1 MKMSLLY
8 KTFTYSAIAFIV
20 AYLLRGIGILSFIP
34 GGIILLLL
42 LTTIVS
48 GLMWGI
54 MATLRY

>member
-1 MKMSLLY
+1 MSLLY
-8 KTFTYSAIAFIV
+8 KTFAYSALAFILV
-20 AYLLRGIGILSFIP
+20 YLLRGVGLLSFIP

-42 LTTIVS
+42 LITIIA

>member
-1 MKMSLLY
+1 MSLLY
-8 KTFTYSAIAFIV
+8 KTFAYSAIAFIFV
-20 AYLLRGIGILSFIP
+20 YLLRGIGILSFIP

-42 LTTIVS
+42 LITIVS